1 MIENKRIMRLRKNKK
16 GGIEGL
22 PLQLMII
29 VLVAALGTA
38 VIVGWVSSVDTPT
51 SIGDVTVGS
60 GDIDMNRETNGK
72 ISVSISVTDQNG
84 DPLEGVLIS
93 LTGCGIRTSENGQV
107 YGNSD
112 RNGNVEFKDL
122 TINSGSGVRFVNVSA
137 SKSGYGEDNTARI
150 AVIS

>member
-38 VIVGWVSSVDTPT
+38 VIVGWVSSIDTPT
-51 SIGDVTVGS
+51 SIGNVTVES
-60 GDIDMNRETNGK
+60 GDIEMNKEINGR
-72 ISVSISVTDQNG
+72 ISVNISVTDQNG
-84 DPLEGVLIS
+84 DPLEDVLVS
-93 LTGCGIRTSENGQV
+93 LTGCGIRTSDNGQV

-112 RNGNVEFKDL
+112 RNGNVEFNDL
-122 TINSGSGVRFVNVSA
+122 TVNSGSGVRFVNVSA

>member
-1 MIENKRIMRLRKNKK
+1 MIKNKAIMRLRKNKK

-38 VIVGWVSSVDTPT
+38 VIVGWMGTIDTPT
-51 SIGDVTVGS
+51 SIGNVTVES
-60 GDIDMNRETNGK
+60 GDIDMNEETNGN
-72 ISVSISVTDQNG
+72 ISINISVTDQNG

-112 RNGNVEFKDL
+112 RNGNVEFTDL
-122 TINSGSGVRFVNVSA
+122 TINGGSGVRFISVSA